1 MKKDMPALRILVAT
15 FAIIALTPVFAQ
27 QSSFAYGPVFEKFG
41 MTAEV
46 PTHTVSKDAKF
57 NVAFDVARAGKEG
70 ELNIRFESLARF
82 INMHVKAGVN
92 PANIRLALVV
102 HGSAI
107 FDLLNNESYQKQY
120 SADNANQAL
129 LLALMQNNVRVI
141 ICGQSAASRKL
152 DVTQL
157 VDGVEVELSAMTAHA
172 LLQQEGY
179 TVNPF

>member
-1 MKKDMPALRILVAT
+1 MYKNTAKTLLIVFAFFIVLPAV
-15 FAIIALTPVFAQ
+15 AQ
-27 QSSFAYGPVFEKFG
+27 QSTFKHGPVFEKFG

-46 PTHTVSKDAKF
+46 PTHTVSEDAKF

-82 INMHVKAGVN
+82 INMHVKAGVKQE
-92 PANIRLALVV
+92 NIRLALVV

-107 FDLLNNESYQKQY
+107 FDLLNNESYQKEY
-120 SADNANQAL
+120 LADNANQAL
-129 LLALMQNNVRVI
+129 VLALLQNNVRVI
-141 ICGQSAASRKL
+141 MCGQSAASRKL